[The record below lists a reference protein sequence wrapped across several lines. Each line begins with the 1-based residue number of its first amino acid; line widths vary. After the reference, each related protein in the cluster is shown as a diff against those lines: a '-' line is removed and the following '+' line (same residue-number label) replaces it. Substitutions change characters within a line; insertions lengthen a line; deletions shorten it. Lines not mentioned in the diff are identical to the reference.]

1 MCLKLDDV
9 TLGLR
14 AMVRL
19 LNLLIM
25 LARGK
30 GHAYI
35 RAMILHLLVVF
46 RDRRLDMPAWQIAS
60 HGLSAYNE
68 EAGELSFSVLG
79 RACLGD
85 TKRSDFDHLSKL
97 YRLFNVY
104 RSVEDEVGADV
115 DSQRNMTSWRKIIKN
130 DGPEVTATTEFV
142 RAHLR
147 QIRDGQLFVYNNTAK
162 SFKDRAVAIQ
172 HLKRIRHRELTLWMK
187 QEDMSSHFDGHIN
200 KMEELLRTDW
210 GSAHSDI
217 WPELAQEA
225 PAPVS
230 EREVARYD
238 LEDSDQECIE
248 DAVQVL
254 PAQTQP
260 KRKKSRTK
268 AVVSDDDQQSLCSEK
283 ATSSDEE
290 YIAARDQPSEKT
302 AAVEPSS
309 SKKGPEEWGAWC
321 NINPNA
327 IISGGRR
334 TRRGR
339 GQRDPNSSD
348 FPIVMGVRQS
358 DIAD

>member
-1 MCLKLDDV
+1 
-9 TLGLR
+9 
-14 AMVRL
+14 
-19 LNLLIM
+19 
-25 LARGK
+25 
-30 GHAYI
+30 
-35 RAMILHLLVVF
+35 
-46 RDRRLDMPAWQIAS
+46 MPSWQIAAN
-60 HGLSAYNE
+60 GLSAYNE

-115 DSQRNMTSWRKIIKN
+115 DSQRNMTSWRKIIKS

-147 QIRDGQLFVYNNTAK
+147 QIRDGQLFVYNNTSK

-172 HLKRIRHRELTLWMK
+172 HMQRIRHRELSLWMK
-187 QEDMSSHFDGHIN
+187 EEDMSSHFDGHIN

-210 GSAHSDI
+210 GSVHSDI

-225 PAPVS
+225 PQPVS
-230 EREVARYD
+230 EMEVARYD
-238 LEDSDQECIE
+238 IEESDEEGIE
-248 DAVQVL
+248 DAAHVL
-254 PAQTQP
+254 PVPTKQTR
-260 KRKKSRTK
+260 KRFRSKP
-268 AVVSDDDQQSLCSEK
+268 VVSDDGEQSSCSEK

-290 YIAARDQPSEKT
+290 YIAAREQPSEKAT
-302 AAVEPSS
+302 ADEPSS
-309 SKKGPEEWGAWC
+309 SKVGPEEWGAWC

-327 IISGGRR
+327 IITGGRR

-348 FPIVMGVRQS
+348 FPIVLGVLQT
-358 DIAD
+358 DIADPSHN